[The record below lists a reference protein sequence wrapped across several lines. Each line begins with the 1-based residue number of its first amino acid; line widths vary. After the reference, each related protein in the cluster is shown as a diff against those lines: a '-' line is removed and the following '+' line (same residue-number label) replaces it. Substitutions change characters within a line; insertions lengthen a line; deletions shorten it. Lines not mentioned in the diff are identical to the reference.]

1 MAVLMI
7 GDMELP
13 KIKNIIFDLGGVIL
27 NIDYNLTVEAFRK
40 LGVKNIDT
48 LFGQLH
54 QTDLFNRYDKGI
66 ISPSQFFQG
75 IRDSCGLNLSDA
87 DIDKAWNAMVLNMPK
102 QRIDTILSLK
112 AHFRTFLLSNTN
124 ESHLEYFFKRTE
136 NETGLKYFGSIF
148 EKPYYSCRMGMRKPD
163 REIFLKVIEES
174 KLIPSETLFIED
186 LPHNIEGAKSVGLQ
200 TYHIN
205 PELEDIT
212 ALISI
217 K

>member
-1 MAVLMI
+1 MI
-7 GDMELP
+7 GGKELP
-13 KIKNIIFDLGGVIL
+13 NIKNIIFDLGGVIL

-40 LGVKNIDT
+40 LGVKNIDA
-48 LFGQLH
+48 LFGKLH
-54 QTDLFNRYDKGI
+54 QTKLFNEYDKGI

-75 IRDSCGLNLSDA
+75 IRDSCGLNLSDTN
-87 DIDKAWNAMVLNMPK
+87 IDKAWNAMVLNMPK
-102 QRIDTILSLK
+102 HRIDTVLSLK
-112 AHFRTFLLSNTN
+112 PLFRTFLLSNTN
-124 ESHLEYFFKRTE
+124 ESHLKYFFKRTE
-136 NETGLKYFGSIF
+136 NETGLKDFGSIF

-163 REIFLKVIEES
+163 KEIFLKVIDES
-174 KLIPSETLFIED
+174 KLNPSETLFIED

-205 PELEDIT
+205 PQLEDIT